1 MKEKQAK
8 KLLENQQRIISQN
21 KKIINILSG
30 TTSDQEAAYED
41 VKEMAKNSPHGITR
55 KQAAVVLD
63 IHPNNVGTHFAK
75 IEDENKDFIVAEDS
89 SRKGKPEIL
98 VHSKSTVV
106 EGRKAGKNQKN
117 RNLENN
123 PMLS

>member
-1 MKEKQAK
+1 MKEEQVK
-8 KLLENQQRIISQN
+8 KLIQNQDRIIAQN

-30 TTSDQEAAYED
+30 TTSDQEAAYEE
-41 VKEMAKNSPHGITR
+41 VKEMAKNSPHGLTR

-75 IEDENKDFIVAEDS
+75 IEDENENFVVAEDPN
-89 SRKGKPEIL
+89 RKGKPEIL

-106 EGRKAGKNQKN
+106 KGRKGGKNQKN
-117 RNLENN
+117 RNLDNN
-123 PMLS
+123 PMLM